1 MIQANETAA
10 LVAVPLVATEV
21 AEDNRLL
28 FFPALFGPRLMLRG
42 EAIVYGWMRKLSPD
56 YTGGLWN
63 FYTLNNGGYYLA
75 PAAPDRLT
83 ITVDGNGFE
92 GELSADAAGIVATL
106 FALCQ
111 LAAQHVDTEA
121 GDKFAEHYHQL
132 RDFVYTHAEAGAI
145 FRAID

>member
-1 MIQANETAA
+1 MIQASKTAA
-10 LVAVPLVATEV
+10 LDAAPLVATEV

-42 EAIVYGWMRKLSPD
+42 EAIVYGWMRKLSTD

-83 ITVDGNGFE
+83 IKVNSNEFE
-92 GELSADAAGIVATL
+92 GQLSADAAGIVVSL
-106 FALCQ
+106 FCLCQ
-111 LAAQHVDTEA
+111 LAAEYVDTEA
-121 GDKFAEHYHQL
+121 GEKFAEHYHQL
-132 RDFVYTHAEAGAI
+132 RDFVHTHAEAGAI